1 MNRGISDSEQPQ
13 CDSLASSLSIL
24 IKDKQLNTASCLKE
38 VALCIVDVSI
48 KLQEIN
54 LVFSGRKG
62 LSQAETSVLSGTL
75 YSFITLNI
83 WSNKNIMKY
92 IFPIQFH

>member
-54 LVFSGRKG
+54 LVFSARKG
-62 LSQAETSVLSGTL
+62 LSQAETSVLSPLPNYHSVHWRGV
-75 YSFITLNI
+75 SASECVF
-83 WSNKNIMKY
+83 
-92 IFPIQFH
+92 